1 MIAGDGSDDAHEVSG
16 VQHGA
21 KKKALARMA
30 AGLGIERTFDHDTR
44 PERRTAPTRSKEE
57 RARAAGKRDGDGLG

>member
-57 RARAAGKRDGDGLG
+57 RAKPRRRKPGKS